1 MIIEI
6 PNDILK
12 IKDKSIIIFDEA
24 THSFKTIIIDDVLID
39 LKHEI
44 EVYKKEFEVLQTQLT
59 TLQKA
64 DLIENFKQLKE
75 AFDTDELKKRL
86 VNYMSLQLLIN
97 DINDGEIEEPENLEY
112 IKNWVKQPD
121 DETPDGFKKYI
132 DLIKGV

>member
-12 IKDKSIIIFDEA
+12 IKDKSIIIFDET
-24 THSFKTIIIDDVLID
+24 THSFKTITIDDVLSD
-39 LKHEI
+39 LRHEI
-44 EVYKKEFEVLQTQLT
+44 EVHKKEFEVLQTQLT

-132 DLIKGV
+132 DLIKGE